1 MTRHLERFLIPAVVG
16 VLVLAAILTGHS
28 LAQHGRFDHPDNLLF
43 EADCSRVIQNSI
55 SLSGPQERARIHPL
69 HVLLVAPIGSVLSL
83 VMSGK
88 LATVVITALC
98 GALVLFNLDRTLSQ
112 QLEMKLSDRILF
124 VLLLGAS
131 ASQVTFAMV
140 PDTHILSALGLSGMA
155 SALTPERVELLRGES
170 RGYLQWLRAGGA
182 VPLAWGVLAV
192 GMLGTSL
199 ALVPVLV
206 IMLLP
211 ARTSWLRRLWFGAL
225 GTVSVFAVVIGLHFV
240 QRKIWPPVPV
250 VATATAATS
259 GPGSSDERR
268 GEAATTSTSSDGKAP
283 DGATAPV
290 AEPAVG
296 GGPVGKLIAYAKNT
310 WMHNARWMTAPGKLH
325 ERAGQ
330 VVTAVMVNAFLAPHF
345 HAYQRPWAAT
355 PALSF
360 EPWAVE
366 FRLFGWLGIA
376 AWLLLLGSVLLAV
389 RTRRGLVAKSP
400 LLFFSACV
408 AVFYALV
415 VGVYGDELFLY
426 SPNWAFAIVLM
437 TAALYAIAIA
447 SPSTNAK
454 LLRSALTVVVVCLLI
469 NSALHTRD
477 VLEHFL

>member
-1 MTRHLERFLIPAVVG
+1 MTRHLQRFLVPVVVG
-16 VLVLAAILTGHS
+16 ILVVVAIASGAALAG
-28 LAQHGRFDHPDNLLF
+28 HGRFDHPDNLLF

-83 VMSGK
+83 VMAGK
-88 LATVVITALC
+88 IATVVITALC
-98 GALVLFNLDRTLSQ
+98 AAFVLINLDRVLSQ
-112 QLEMKLSDRILF
+112 QLGLTLTDRVLF

-155 SALTPERVELLRGES
+155 SALTPARVELLRGES
-170 RGYLQWLRAGGA
+170 RGYLPWLRAGGA
-182 VPLAWGVLAV
+182 VPLAWAVLAV
-192 GMLGTSL
+192 GMLGTTL
-199 ALVPVLV
+199 AIVPVLV
-206 IMLLP
+206 ILLLP

-225 GTVSVFAVVIGLHFV
+225 GAVSVFAVVIGLHLV
-240 QRKIWPPVPV
+240 QRAIWPPVPV
-250 VATATAATS
+250 AQTAMSATGPSAAEQVRQPEAPPS
-259 GPGSSDERR
+259 G
-268 GEAATTSTSSDGKAP
+268 
-283 DGATAPV
+283 TAPASNG
-290 AEPAVG
+290 AEGIPVPAPATG
-296 GGPVGKLIAYAKNT
+296 GGRLSRLTAYVKNT
-310 WMHNARWMTAPGKLH
+310 WMHNARWMTDPGKLP

-330 VVTAVMVNAFLAPHF
+330 VAAAMVVNAFLAPRF
-345 HAYQRPWAAT
+345 HTYQRPWSST
-355 PALSF
+355 RALSF
-360 EPWAVE
+360 EPWAVD
-366 FRLFGWLGIA
+366 FRLFGGVGAA
-376 AWLLLLGSVLLAV
+376 AWLLLLGSVLVLA

-400 LLFFSACV
+400 VLMFSACV

-426 SPNWAFAIVLM
+426 SPNWAFAVVLI
-437 TAALYAIAIA
+437 TATLYAIVVA
-447 SPSTNAK
+447 SPSNNAK